1 MLKRS
6 DDSKMQIIVDVILT
20 ELCLVSD
27 MLQKSFKKPSALTLL
42 LYLLC
47 CCSLPLLFKSG
58 RNGNVIDVIVKSSI
72 SIFISTFRKINKGY
86 WARS

>member
-27 MLQKSFKKPSALTLL
+27 MLQKF
-42 LYLLC
+42 
-47 CCSLPLLFKSG
+47 
-58 RNGNVIDVIVKSSI
+58 
-72 SIFISTFRKINKGY
+72 
-86 WARS
+86 